1 MLLRVKQGVTPG
13 DFLASVENDSSL
25 LLEKEAGDI
34 YAFAHLT
41 FQEYLA
47 ACHAHQDQDRI
58 DLLARSCLAQKR

>member
-41 FQEYLA
+41 CSS
-47 ACHAHQDQDRI
+47 AC
-58 DLLARSCLAQKR
+58 L